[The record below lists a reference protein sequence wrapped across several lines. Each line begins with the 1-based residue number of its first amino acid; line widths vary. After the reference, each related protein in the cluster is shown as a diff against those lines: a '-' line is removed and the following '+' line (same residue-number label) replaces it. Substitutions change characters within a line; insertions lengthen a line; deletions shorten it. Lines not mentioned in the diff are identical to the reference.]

1 MAMSKTAALAAA
13 RKSVTQIN
21 RRSGTDYVFYD
32 CGGPDQGYSEEIR
45 KNSYT
50 MALLSRSKC
59 VAVNALAYMGKT
71 TDDSTWAVQTQADDH
86 YASHTAAALL
96 DAGLASLK

>member
-1 MAMSKTAALAAA
+1 MEMTKTAALAAA
-13 RKSVTQIN
+13 RKSVTQID

-32 CGGPDQGYSEEIR
+32 CGGPNQDYSEEIR
-45 KNSYT
+45 KSSYPL
-50 MALLSRSKC
+50 AVLSRSKC
-59 VAVNALAYMGKT
+59 VAVNALSYMGKT

-96 DAGLASLK
+96 DAGLAAL